1 MINRTLVESLW
12 RERLT
17 SIPRM
22 ALILAGLSLNLLNSV
37 LTGAGPPDPGSSA
50 LFLVFILGAGI
61 IGRDVS
67 SGTLHLIL
75 VRPVSRSEY
84 VLSRWIGLAALA
96 SFFALVQLAVISVI
110 AMTRGT
116 LPASSL
122 LITYFAEQ
130 VVLIFGVSAVL
141 VFLSTLVGSNGDVV
155 LLAAGMLATGMAT
168 MIGTGAQVPW
178 LVTLG
183 TEMGQLLVPHVD
195 LTAISAGDYQDPPRY
210 VIYWFASVAV
220 SLTLAITVITR
231 RDFSYAT
238 AG

>member
-1 MINRTLVESLW
+1 MINRTLIESFW

-22 ALILAGLSLNLLNSV
+22 ALVLAGLSLNLLNST
-37 LTGAGPPDPGSSA
+37 LTGSGPPDPSSSA

-84 VLSRWIGLAALA
+84 VLSRWLGLAAIA
-96 SFFALVQLAVISVI
+96 SFFALVQLVLISAI
-110 AMTRGT
+110 AMTHGT
-116 LPASSL
+116 LPATSL
-122 LITYFAEQ
+122 LMTYFTEQ
-130 VVLIFGVSAVL
+130 VVLILGSSAVL
-141 VFLSTLVGSNGDVV
+141 VFLSTLVGGNGDIV
-155 LLAAGMLATGMAT
+155 LLAAGMMAGGMAA

-178 LVTLG
+178 LATLG
-183 TEMGQLLVPHVD
+183 TEMGQFLVPHID
-195 LTAISAGDYQDPPRY
+195 LTAISSGDYQDPARY
-210 VIYWFASVAV
+210 VIYWFVSVAV